1 MDPLLIEIP
10 EQIESERLLLRA
22 PRSGDGTLIFP
33 SVRESLS
40 ELKIWMPWASDD
52 YREESSE
59 QWCRRSAASFITRE
73 QLQFLMFLRENRS
86 HVGNIGAFKFDW
98 NIPKGEIGYWLRTS
112 HCGRGLMS
120 EAVNALSDFLL
131 DKLQFKR
138 VEIRCDEKN
147 LRSSAVAQ
155 RCGFALEGTHRCDS
169 KAADGSLRNTRVY
182 ARIAG

>member
-1 MDPLLIEIP
+1 
-10 EQIESERLLLRA
+10 
-22 PRSGDGTLIFP
+22 
-33 SVRESLS
+33 VRESLA
-40 ELKIWMPWASDD
+40 ELKLWMPWASDE
-52 YREESSE
+52 YSEESAE
-59 QWCRRSAASFITRE
+59 QFCRRAAANFITRE
-73 QLQFLMFLRENRS
+73 QLQFLILSRQNGTHLGS
-86 HVGNIGAFKFDW
+86 IGAFKFDW
-98 NIPKGEIGYWLRTS
+98 NVPKGEIGYWLRTS
-112 HCGRGLMS
+112 QVGRGLMS

-131 DKLQFKR
+131 EKLQFKR